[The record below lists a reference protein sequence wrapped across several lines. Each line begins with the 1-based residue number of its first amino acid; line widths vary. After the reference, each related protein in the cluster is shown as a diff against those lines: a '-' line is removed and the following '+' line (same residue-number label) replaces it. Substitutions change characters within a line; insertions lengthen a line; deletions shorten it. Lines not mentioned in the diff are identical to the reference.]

1 MAIKRGTESPE
12 LMKQFVQNL
21 RSVLAVRELS
31 NNAFAKLMSVSPTTV
46 SYWLNGKNFPEMN
59 RINQM
64 SEVLNCSISELL
76 PTDDAPKTVKIPVLG
91 SVIAGIPISA
101 ITDILG
107 YEEIPE
113 HLARTGTFFG
123 LRVKGNSMEPE
134 MREDDILIVK
144 KESTIENGAIGVV
157 LFDGE
162 DATVKKVMKSKEG
175 ITLVGYNVTVYPPHF
190 YSNNDIME
198 KRIQIIGH
206 VIQIRRNLL

>member
-1 MAIKRGTESPE
+1 
-12 LMKQFVQNL
+12 
-21 RSVLAVRELS
+21 
-31 NNAFAKLMSVSPTTV
+31 
-46 SYWLNGKNFPEMN
+46 
-59 RINQM
+59 
-64 SEVLNCSISELL
+64 
-76 PTDDAPKTVKIPVLG
+76 
-91 SVIAGIPISA
+91 
-101 ITDILG
+101 
-107 YEEIPE
+107 
-113 HLARTGTFFG
+113 
-123 LRVKGNSMEPE
+123 MEPE